1 LLAFTGAT
9 FLPLVTIGSGLLL
22 AGLALLAISSTG
34 RRRWLHGQLRTSAV
48 PLRHTSR
55 HTGPLCRIE
64 IPPVLLPRSRRRG
77 TPR

>member
-34 RRRWLHGQLRTSAV
+34 RRRLLHAPLRRSGVA
-48 PLRHTSR
+48 LRHTSR
-55 HTGPLCRIE
+55 HTGPLSRIK
-64 IPPVLLPRSRRRG
+64 IPSLLQRSRR
-77 TPR
+77 

>member
-9 FLPLVTIGSGLLL
+9 FLPIITIGSSLLL

-34 RRRWLHGQLRTSAV
+34 RRRWLHSHLRTSAV
-48 PLRHTSR
+48 AQRHTRR
-55 HTGPLCRIE
+55 HTGPLSRIK
-64 IPPVLLPRSRRRG
+64 LPSHLQRSRRQA